1 MCFWESWTSGD
12 TLRTGPSWMMP
23 VWWFE
28 IKIRIRSEGATHE
41 LAYRARE
48 CVCVYKWSAYQTLKP
63 LWACM
68 CGAGCLRLH
77 ITAHHCG
84 ETIEDFSCTFVHLDS
99 CICVVVMN
107 PNIKILPWCS
117 SWENNVNVRVVN
129 QRKCAYISL
138 TKIWREQNTSV
149 VVYYCLF
156 TV

>member
-1 MCFWESWTSGD
+1 
-12 TLRTGPSWMMP
+12 
-23 VWWFE
+23 
-28 IKIRIRSEGATHE
+28 
-41 LAYRARE
+41 
-48 CVCVYKWSAYQTLKP
+48 
-63 LWACM
+63 M

-107 PNIKILPWCS
+107 PDIKILPWCS